1 MLKYLVPIFQ
11 KGTFIAILKISF
23 LGSLVAGFYG
33 IFHDQITFTISNEYF
48 SKLKYQQFG
57 YLNFVDSDRLK
68 VSMIGFLAT
77 WWVGLFLG
85 WFLARWFVPHNSL
98 SIARIKIFKSFII
111 IFAASTMLA
120 TVSGLYVFLFGNS
133 INYLS
138 WAQIINTYNIENTWA
153 FVGVAYIHNASYL
166 GALLGLLM
174 SLILVKR

>member
-1 MLKYLVPIFQ
+1 MLKCLVPVFE
-11 KGTFIAILKISF
+11 KGTFISILKISF
-23 LGSLVAGFYG
+23 LGSIIAGLYG
-33 IFHDQITFTISNEYF
+33 IFHDQITFAISNEYF

-85 WFLARWFVPHNSL
+85 WFLARWFLPHNSY
-98 SIARIKIFKSFII
+98 SSARSKIFKSFII
-111 IFAASTMLA
+111 TFITSIVLA
-120 TVSGLYVFLFGNS
+120 TASGVYVFLFGKS
-133 INYLS
+133 FNYLS
-138 WAQIINTYNIENTWA
+138 WAQIIKTYNIENSWA

-166 GALLGLLM
+166 GALLGLLI